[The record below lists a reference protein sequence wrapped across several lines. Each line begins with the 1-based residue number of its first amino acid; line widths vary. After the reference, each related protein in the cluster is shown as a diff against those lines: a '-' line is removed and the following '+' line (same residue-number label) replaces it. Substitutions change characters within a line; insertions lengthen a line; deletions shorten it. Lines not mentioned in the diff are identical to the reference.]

1 MTDPTYQGTGG
12 GDDQAA
18 GPAGGQ
24 GVPGLGVAGQGVPG
38 LGVEGQLRALRA
50 EVEVLRAVV
59 DDFLHPTAEGDPQP
73 DPDDAP
79 FEPEYPDL
87 EGWVERYF
95 APMFSRPTNPS
106 LRWCTQWWD
115 HAEAISR
122 LEALWRSWEVA
133 RLDELRGMAVWY
145 RDFLDSQLAVLTST
159 TGPFAQCTPDRHAPT
174 KPLPTVPAPD
184 GYWAAGEA
192 GGEPDGQPLTGGSS
206 PSSRPT
212 GGSA

>member
-1 MTDPTYQGTGG
+1 MAEPTYQGTA
-12 GDDQAA
+12 GDDDRAA
-18 GPAGGQ
+18 EAAEEQ
-24 GVPGLGVAGQGVPG
+24 GAAG
-38 LGVEGQLRALRA
+38 LGVELRALRA
-50 EVEVLRAVV
+50 EVEVLRGVV
-59 DDFLHPTAEGDPQP
+59 DDFLHPTPEGDPQP
-73 DPDDAP
+73 GPDDAP

-87 EGWVERYF
+87 EEWVGRYF
-95 APMFSRPTNPS
+95 APMFSRPTSPS

-122 LEALWRSWEVA
+122 LEALWRSWEVG
-133 RLDELRGMAVWY
+133 RLDELRGMALWY

-174 KPLPTVPAPD
+174 KPLPTVRAPD
-184 GYWAAGEA
+184 GYWADGEA
-192 GGEPDGQPLTGGSS
+192 GGQPPAGGWS